1 MRGAARVRACV
12 FRYLWFNDP
21 EVYMDEPGDTP
32 QRKLYLQRRQQHITL
47 TGLTPG
53 KTYELVVTTW
63 AAGVPGRFWLS
74 ACAAEGDVSLKLL
87 PSGHHS
93 SDGRADQSPSAE
105 ESALMTDAA
114 HSSCRQSCC
123 VQCGQGPISGR

>member
-87 PSGHHS
+87 PSGHHN
-93 SDGRADQSPSAE
+93 DGRADQSPSAE

>member
-93 SDGRADQSPSAE
+93 DGRADQSPSAE